1 MTQFTQYVPVF
12 VSVFVIFVFSFSLFP
27 SFVQY
32 CPGSANS
39 ARFAFAIQIG
49 CHSFF
54 SINVNIISN
63 YGTNKWLYCIVHG
76 MFVDEVNCY
85 FTLLTSNYSMPRTT
99 SLTQQVGG
107 MNRRKTSK
115 GSWDSLESQI
125 LTLRKMDWSFTE
137 AKTLLTWRIHCQIHQ
152 LKKIRWHLQT
162 ANSKARSALS
172 TEKKTK
178 IMQDSRWETST
189 KRLKSH

>member
-1 MTQFTQYVPVF
+1 M
-12 VSVFVIFVFSFSLFP
+12 
-27 SFVQY
+27 
-32 CPGSANS
+32 
-39 ARFAFAIQIG
+39 
-49 CHSFF
+49 
-54 SINVNIISN
+54 
-63 YGTNKWLYCIVHG
+63 YCIVHG

-85 FTLLTSNYSMPRTT
+85 FTLLTSNYSMPCTT

-162 ANSKARSALS
+162 AKSKARSALS
-172 TEKKTK
+172 TEKKQRLCK
-178 IMQDSRWETST
+178 IPGGKPQPRDWRAISIFLRPNSRSSKEMQILWWRRHNQRSSD
-189 KRLKSH
+189 